1 MVEEPSVL
9 SHRLASASLRC
20 LQGSR
25 GGIVQQSRGA
35 DWVEG
40 HGPSRGLR
48 SLRHLNAGAH
58 LVPLGDTRLGVAVNS
73 PILARRL
80 LVAAVAPAVR
90 AVLAVSRSVELE
102 HRASVTRVGEVHQSV
117 VSDHSRHH
125 HLVVIVHAVRRPRSA
140 AHLPVHNHLHH
151 LLIPVVDGDVI
162 LVVRKGK
169 IDNLD
174 HLGEHRPRVKK
185 VSDRTAVFV
194 QTESLERRRETC
206 ER

>member
-1 MVEEPSVL
+1 MPS
-9 SHRLASASLRC
+9 S
-20 LQGSR
+20 
-25 GGIVQQSRGA
+25 
-35 DWVEG
+35 
-40 HGPSRGLR
+40 
-48 SLRHLNAGAH
+48 
-58 LVPLGDTRLGVAVNS
+58 
-73 PILARRL
+73 
-80 LVAAVAPAVR
+80 VR
-90 AVLAVSRSVELE
+90 
-102 HRASVTRVGEVHQSV
+102 T
-117 VSDHSRHH
+117 RHH

-206 ER
+206 DW